1 MWRMDPQI
9 YWEIRNSFIGACHTI
24 CFILYLFLNF
34 SETHKFFAFGM
45 EKLSILCWAIDK
57 LENQGPSSNNATSTR
72 KEIPEKNWKKKSYH
86 HEKCDLQGQGGE
98 FLQLSSYYTVFYI
111 VARPQPDR

>member
-1 MWRMDPQI
+1 MDPQI
-9 YWEIRNSFIGACHTI
+9 YWEIGNSFIGACHTI

-72 KEIPEKNWKKKSYH
+72 KEIPEKIEKKIHTIMKNVTFKDKEENFCSY
-86 HEKCDLQGQGGE
+86 
-98 FLQLSSYYTVFYI
+98 
-111 VARPQPDR
+111 RPITLRST